1 MSGLPR
7 NKSLTTGINF
17 RTSDSNLSPILHLD
31 RAFSELRMSRLDKP
45 VVDYSTDR
53 RVNSILNDPHS
64 AVYVSRVVDLKNPA
78 TSLKVLLSA
87 YRHSSADFR
96 VLYTLIRADSSEVE
110 QKFELFPGYD
120 NVTFTNDA
128 GFKVV
133 DESLKS
139 GLPDTFVPASLDNQF
154 LDYQFTADDLDLFV
168 GYAIKIVMSGTNQAY
183 TPRIR
188 ELRSIAVR

>member
-1 MSGLPR
+1 MYKRQGTSVSGSESSFNDVGFEAVSLNVPNTLTSTRMVCSRVNEIEYLSGLSR

-31 RAFSELRMSRLDKP
+31 RAFSELRMSRLDNP

-96 VLYTLIRADSSEVE
+96 VLYTLI
-110 QKFELFPGYD
+110 L
-120 NVTFTNDA
+120 
-128 GFKVV
+128 
-133 DESLKS
+133 SL
-139 GLPDTFVPASLDNQF
+139 
-154 LDYQFTADDLDLFV
+154 
-168 GYAIKIVMSGTNQAY
+168 IHI
-183 TPRIR
+183 
-188 ELRSIAVR
+188 